1 MRESLMYGSV
11 RGARGNSRPYRDW
24 QFAASAHDRYWHKAA
39 EAKAANLR
47 QLLGEQR
54 KCMDG
59 RPRLPSTRMTHQ
71 RHWLCTAAKVL
82 RPVPAPIKVLV

>member
-11 RGARGNSRPYRDW
+11 RGARGNSRPYRDTAICCTCSG
-24 QFAASAHDRYWHKAA
+24 QLLALSGGSQTAS
-39 EAKAANLR
+39 LR

-59 RPRLPSTRMTHQ
+59 RPRPPTRTTHQ
-71 RHWLCTAAKVL
+71 RHWLCTAAMVL
-82 RPVPAPIKVLV
+82 TSV